1 MEAQSISMA
10 QELFGSATK
19 SSVASS
25 PTEGMQ
31 QSFLNM
37 LDKANSG
44 SAMPQLEKTIN
55 YVQDRFN
62 SKHIEVVNSIKKF
75 EATGSAVALME
86 ASHQGANKS
95 VMVQLCG
102 TVGKK
107 CADNTEQL
115 YKQQ

>member
-10 QELFGSATK
+10 QELFGSAAKT
-19 SSVASS
+19 SASTS
-25 PTEGMQ
+25 PTANMQ
-31 QSFLNM
+31 QTFLSM
-37 LDKANSG
+37 LDKANSS

-62 SKHIEVVNSIKKF
+62 AKHVDVVNSIKKF
-75 EATGSAVALME
+75 ETTGSAVALME